1 MKCRQA
7 VQSNTSHSSRL
18 PFPPSPSKK
27 QSKKLKNPALLVPS
41 KNQSTKKQAF
51 QRSGACAAAAMGPSW
66 CRGLRLL
73 ILAFLLIVSVAALP
87 RTESLKPTPPDQSAA
102 DALVAR
108 MCDPGIT
115 HRAGAPP
122 LTLCRGL
129 HLRRRHG
136 GGSRHHHQAPVP
148 VALPPPGRGG
158 EDEIDVRYGVAK
170 RLVPTGPNPLH
181 N

>member
-1 MKCRQA
+1 MK
-7 VQSNTSHSSRL
+7 
-18 PFPPSPSKK
+18 K
-27 QSKKLKNPALLVPS
+27 SKKLKNPALLVPS

-51 QRSGACAAAAMGPSW
+51 QRSGARAAAAMGPSW
-66 CRGLRLL
+66 CRSVRLL
-73 ILAFLLIVSVAALP
+73 ILAFLLVVSIAALP
-87 RTESLKPTPPDQSAA
+87 RKESRAPTPPDQSAA
-102 DALVAR
+102 DAFVAR
-108 MCDPGIT
+108 MCDPGIS

-122 LTLCRGL
+122 LTLCRSL

-148 VALPPPGRGG
+148 VALPPPGLGG
-158 EDEIDVRYGVAK
+158 EEIDVRYGVAK